1 MAAHAIYVNH
11 CNYIQFIT
19 KGEHPRPNQVVL
31 TGNLGDDPSAHYTP
45 EGLAITHFNF
55 TFKSSAKKKEANWIK
70 VSCFGKL
77 AEVATLYLHK
87 GGRIAIIGILER
99 GGCLGGNFPIGGVT
113 GEVQKLETRTHPLA
127 ADLGCRGAL
136 EKSILFPVPSSV
148 SHSLDGEMILIRL
161 RP

>member
-1 MAAHAIYVNH
+1 ML
-11 CNYIQFIT
+11 
-19 KGEHPRPNQVVL
+19 NQVVL
-31 TGNLGDDPSAHYTP
+31 TGNLGDDPSAHYTS
-45 EGLAITHFNF
+45 EGLAITHFNIA
-55 TFKSSAKKKEANWIK
+55 FKSSAKKKEANWIK

-77 AEVATLYLHK
+77 AEMATLFSTREAESPSLASS
-87 GGRIAIIGILER
+87 RE
-99 GGCLGGNFPIGGVT
+99 GGCPGGNFPIGGVT

-127 ADLGCRGAL
+127 ADLGYRGAS